1 MTRKRV
7 LLVESGHFL
16 GGVIGSLFSN
26 YEHLSLIEASP
37 ANGNELV
44 KAVKEL
50 EPQIVVIDDTLNE
63 KFLSQLLRYMQT
75 VDGLRVVVIGADSNH
90 VEVYQKQQ
98 IPLYHTADFF
108 ALL

>member
-1 MTRKRV
+1 MSRKRV

-16 GGVIGSLFSN
+16 GGVIGSLFAN

-37 ANGNELV
+37 ANGLELV
-44 KAVKEL
+44 NAVKEHK
-50 EPQIVVIDDTLNE
+50 PQIVVLDDTLNNKYLE
-63 KFLSQLLRYMQT
+63 QLLRYMQT
-75 VDGLRVVVIGADSNH
+75 VDGFRVVVVGADSNH

-98 IPLYHTADFF
+98 IPVYHTADFF